1 MNKNK
6 IYQYGGILLMAIAM
20 FACGIPKPTVRDV
33 NRTVPESYYGNTD
46 TNNIARDSWKIF
58 FTDPYLIALIDTAL
72 TNNQELNIMMQEIN
86 MGNNEVM
93 AKKGEYLPSLS
104 LGGGVGA
111 EKVGRYTSQGTND
124 ANTDIAPGVE
134 TPEILGDF
142 MVGAFASW
150 EVDIWRKL
158 RNSRDAAIERY
169 LGTIEGRNF
178 MVTNLVAEIAH
189 SYYELLALDKKLQLI
204 RKYIE
209 IQKNALKTV
218 KLQKIAGDV
227 NELGVK
233 RFEAQLFNTQALE
246 FDVLQMIIETENKIN
261 FLLGRYPQHIE
272 RSTDNFD
279 KQLPAELAVG
289 LPSQLMENRPDIV
302 QAEYNVSAT
311 KLDVKV
317 AKAKFYPSFDI
328 TAGGG
333 FQAFNPVY
341 FIKSPESVMFNVA
354 GELMAPIL
362 NRKAI
367 KADYLNANAEQMQ
380 AVYSYEQTVLNAYI
394 EVANQISKIDNLKKS
409 YNLKFKEVQVLDE
422 SIIIVN
428 ELFLSAKADY
438 MEVLITQRDAL
449 EAQLELV
456 EYKNNQF
463 NSMIDLYRSLG
474 GGWK

>member
-1 MNKNK
+1 VK
-6 IYQYGGILLMAIAM
+6 
-20 FACGIPKPTVRDV
+20 
-33 NRTVPESYYGNTD
+33 
-46 TNNIARDSWKIF
+46 
-58 FTDPYLIALIDTAL
+58 
-72 TNNQELNIMMQEIN
+72 
-86 MGNNEVM
+86 
-93 AKKGEYLPSLS
+93 YLPSLS
-104 LGGGVGA
+104 VGGGVGA
-111 EKVGRYTSQGTND
+111 EKVGRYTSQGAND
-124 ANTDIAPGVE
+124 ANTEIAPGEE

-169 LGTIEGRNF
+169 LGSIEGRNF
-178 MVTNLVAEIAH
+178 MVTNLVAEISH
-189 SYYELLALDKKLQLI
+189 SYYELLALDKKLALI
-204 RKYIE
+204 QKYIE

-218 KLQKIAGDV
+218 KLQKLAGEV

-233 RFEAQLFNTQALE
+233 RFEAQLYNTQALE
-246 FDVLQMIIETENKIN
+246 FDIQQMIIETENKIN

-272 RSTDNFD
+272 RSTDSFD
-279 KQLPAELAVG
+279 KELPTDLAVG
-289 LPSQLMENRPDIV
+289 IPSQLMENRPDIV
-302 QAEYNVSAT
+302 QAEYMVSAS

-317 AKAKFYPSFDI
+317 AKAGFYPSFDI
-328 TAGGG
+328 TAGAG

-341 FIKSPESVMFNVA
+341 FVKAPESVLFNLA
-354 GELMAPIL
+354 GELMAPVL

-394 EVANQISKIDNLKKS
+394 EVANQVSKIDNLKKS
-409 YNLKFKEVQVLDE
+409 YSLKSKEVKVLDE

-428 ELFLSAKADY
+428 ELFTSAKADY

-449 EAQLELV
+449 DAQLELV
-456 EYKNNQF
+456 EYKTKQF
-463 NSMIDLYRSLG
+463 TSMIDLYRSLG